1 MGKWDSGKARHLLM
15 RLAMAF
21 VLSWFGIQELHS
33 PADWAVFVPSFISG
47 HSPIAVNDL
56 IIIHGFLLLVAAAA
70 ILFGVFHLLGSLLA
84 IGLLFDIILGLWL
97 NDGINDLVIRD
108 LGLLGLAAALALD
121 PLRFWHIERVLA
133 ERLSIRPR
141 SRPAKAH
148 KRPAKAPP
156 MPQQPSWL
164 ARAGAG
170 ALLVAAVLGLSFLLR
185 ATGTN
190 GVSLP
195 SSTAA
200 ISIGQAQPSPTPN
213 AQPSPTPN
221 AQASPA
227 PSATAKPPVRFADW
241 PYQRYAFQVYP
252 GAIGPDAEKALAG
265 FDLSVQDKGD
275 KVLLVF
281 KALTSRYKDAT
292 VSVDKTNTAYFIETS
307 MRDDPSSQENNLD
320 DDGVIQVDPQ
330 GYIVRS

>member
-1 MGKWDSGKARHLLM
+1 MGKWDRGKARHLLM

-21 VLSWFGIQELHS
+21 VLSWFGIQELRS
-33 PADWAVFVPSFISG
+33 PAEWAVFVPNFVSD
-47 HSPIAVNDL
+47 HSPIAINDL

-70 ILFGVFHLLGSLLA
+70 IFFGVFHLLGSLLA
-84 IGLLFDIILGLWL
+84 MGLLADIILGLWL

-108 LGLLGLAAALALD
+108 LGLMGLAAALALD
-121 PLRFWHIERVLA
+121 PLRFWQLERALA
-133 ERLSIRPR
+133 ERLFIRPR
-141 SRPAKAH
+141 SKPAKAR
-148 KRPAKAPP
+148 KGPAKAPP
-156 MPQQPSWL
+156 MPRQLPWL
-164 ARAGAG
+164 ARAGTG
-170 ALLVAAVLGLSFLLR
+170 TLLVAAVLGLSFLLR

-200 ISIGQAQPSPTPN
+200 VPIGQAQPSPTPN

-221 AQASPA
+221 TQPSPA
-227 PSATAKPPVRFADW
+227 PNTTATPSTRFADW

-252 GAIGPDAEKALAG
+252 GTIGPDTEKALAG
-265 FDLSVQDKGD
+265 FDLSVQNQGN

-281 KALTSRYKDAT
+281 KALTTRYKDAT
-292 VSVDKTNTAYFIETS
+292 VAVDKANTAYFIETS
-307 MRDDPSSQENNLD
+307 MRDDPNNQENDLG
-320 DDGVIQVDPQ
+320 DDGVIQVDPK